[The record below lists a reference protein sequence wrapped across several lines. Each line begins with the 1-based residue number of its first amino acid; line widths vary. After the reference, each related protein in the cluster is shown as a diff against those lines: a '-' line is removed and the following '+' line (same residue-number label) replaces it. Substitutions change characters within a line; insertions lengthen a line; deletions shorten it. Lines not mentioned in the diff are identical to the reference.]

1 MKKSCG
7 RTAFL
12 PLAASHPPAY
22 TPLVKFRPIPGPIR
36 NSMLEYL
43 RIRDLALIEDMELE
57 FASGLNALTGETGAG
72 KSFILKA
79 IGFLTGDRLTTDL
92 VRPGKE
98 KAVAEAFFVMPD
110 GTEHILRRELSA
122 ETGRSRIFANDKLIS
137 QDAVR
142 DLRSSLIVHTSQHGQ
157 QQLLQ
162 PAFQAAVL
170 DDFMDRPDLLAER
183 EACLAALR
191 DVAARREELNAKAAA
206 LSEKRE
212 ILEFQQQEIDKV
224 NPLPGEEETLETERE
239 EARNAEHVREG
250 VEEALSL
257 LRGDGDG
264 WGLLDGL
271 AQLEKA
277 LASLART
284 DDGFSPDLES
294 LRELHTGLVDLD
306 GRLRRM
312 GTRARPEADTERI
325 EARLF
330 ALAQLKRKLRRSLAE
345 ILSLR
350 EEIAE
355 NISFLDSCELDK
367 KQIARE
373 EAALCDKLAALLAT
387 LNPARAAAAK
397 ELAGLLEAELRH
409 LGFSEHVKVEFAFT
423 PAPLFPGRDDCLEE
437 RARILWR
444 PNPGQASQPLDKI
457 ASGGELS
464 RFLLAL
470 VSLMSRRSVEQP
482 VLIFDEVDSGVGGLT
497 LGRVA
502 ERLALLAEHRQILLI
517 THWPQLAAR
526 ATRHFQVRKE
536 VRGDDT
542 FTLCTR
548 LDEAGRRAELTRMAG
563 GGGMGGALVRELMGD
578 QPPLPY

>member
-1 MKKSCG
+1 MRVFRRVGILRRCKSPVP
-7 RTAFL
+7 R
-12 PLAASHPPAY
+12 PAGD
-22 TPLVKFRPIPGPIR
+22 IE
-36 NSMLEYL
+36 NAMLEYL
-43 RIRDLALIEDMELE
+43 RIRDLALIEDMELD

-98 KAVAEAFFVMPD
+98 KAVAEAFFALPD
-110 GTEHILRRELSA
+110 GTEYILRRELSA
-122 ETGRSRIFANDKLIS
+122 ETGRSRIFANDKLVS
-137 QDAVR
+137 QEAVR
-142 DLRSSLIVHTSQHGQ
+142 DLRPALIMHTSQHGQ

-170 DDFMDRPDLLAER
+170 DDFMNRPDLLAER
-183 EACLAALR
+183 ETCLASLR
-191 DVAARREELNAKAAA
+191 AVAARRAELGARFAA
-206 LSEKRE
+206 LGEKRE

-224 NPLPGEEETLETERE
+224 NPLPGEEETLELERQ
-239 EARNAEHVREG
+239 EAKNAESVREG

-264 WGLLDGL
+264 WGVLDGL

-277 LASLART
+277 LASLTRA
-284 DDGFSPDLES
+284 DESFSPDLVS
-294 LRELHTGLVDLD
+294 LQELHTGLADLD

-312 GTRARPEADTERI
+312 GTHRGSRADTERI

-330 ALAQLKRKLRRSLAE
+330 ALAQLKRKLRRSLEE
-345 ILSLR
+345 IVSLR

-367 KQIARE
+367 KQLAKE
-373 EAALCDKLAALLAT
+373 EAALCGTLAKILAE
-387 LNPARAAAAK
+387 LNPARRKAAG
-397 ELAGLLEAELRH
+397 ELASALEEELRH

-423 PAPLFPGRDDCLEE
+423 PFSLHTGREDCVEE
-437 RARILWR
+437 KARILWR
-444 PNPGQASQPLDKI
+444 PNPGQTAQPLDKI

-470 VSLMSRRSVEQP
+470 VSLMSQRSSEQP
-482 VLIFDEVDSGVGGLT
+482 TLIFDEVDSGVGGLT

-502 ERLALLAEHRQILLI
+502 DRLAQLAQRRQLLLI
-517 THWPQLAAR
+517 THWPQLAAKAR
-526 ATRHFQVRKE
+526 RHFRVHKE
-536 VRGDDT
+536 VRGNDT
-542 FTLCTR
+542 FTLCSR
-548 LDEAGRRAELTRMAG
+548 LEETGRRAELVRMAG
-563 GGGMGGALVRELMGD
+563 GGEMGSALARELLGE
-578 QPPLPY
+578 